1 MGWGQGIGIGWPNA
15 SAYSVPPNPEF
26 TRYII
31 SDCVF
36 GGDYNSTNY
45 AYNDF
50 QINDRVIFTYN
61 GINSFGKIIARTT
74 EITQEISI
82 ESVGVNSADCF
93 NNTLNFTSEVFLNDT
108 VINIKFYCNP
118 ETEKFVY
125 DRHSDSYL
133 IYDYN
138 LNIYY
143 QGFDDEGSPVSDT
156 FNIVGQSAEIGGYN
170 FIPGQDNFVFEINE
184 NTGDTLTNAYID
196 YGQEQPSFGATTQYS
211 DNNGC
216 SYNYFLR
223 TGDGYSYNANFR
235 TDNC

>member
-1 MGWGQGIGIGWPNA
+1 MQISISNSIGNIGGT
-15 SAYSVPPNPEF
+15 PPHPEF

-36 GGDYNSTNY
+36 SGDY
-45 AYNDF
+45 YNTLEYEWGTF
-50 QINDRVIFTYN
+50 NINDRVVFN
-61 GINSFGKIIARTT
+61 KSGGIPTFGKINSYTT
-74 EITQEISI
+74 EIGDDINPSP
-82 ESVGVNSADCF
+82 VGVNSANCF

-118 ETEKFVY
+118 ETQNFVY
-125 DRHSDSYL
+125 NGDVDSYL

-143 QGFDDEGSPVSDT
+143 QGFNDEGDPVSET
-156 FNIVGQSAEIGGYN
+156 FNIVGQSPEIGSYN
-170 FIPGQDNFVFEINE
+170 FIQGQDNFMFEINE

-196 YGQEQPSFGATTQYS
+196 SGQEQPSFGATQQYS
-211 DNNGC
+211 DNIGC